1 MTKVGYIKYF
11 IGKHGFTETDVNVQC
26 TGGTNDENIHHVIFN
41 TIDIPDNRIFDIK
54 DIMFDIDSES
64 PEDMFMQWVNSGSEQ
79 SYINWY
85 GTLENIYKPTVENTE
100 MIDFQN
106 TITSAVYEIF
116 DKFNEKYTLP
126 DDFDDSD
133 ELDDLLD
140 EYDELS
146 DN

>member
-1 MTKVGYIKYF
+1 M
-11 IGKHGFTETDVNVQC
+11 
-26 TGGTNDENIHHVIFN
+26 IFN

-100 MIDFQN
+100 MVDFQN